1 MTVVKTVSGKLKVF
15 TPSPVGMGLLG
26 DSSLLKSFLMTCTRG
41 WYLCMEWRMICKQQK
56 RLKKSILYLYYFTSI
71 YFQTVVKR

>member
-1 MTVVKTVSGKLKVF
+1 MTVVKTVSGKLKVL

-41 WYLCMEWRMICKQQK
+41 WYLCMEWRMI
-56 RLKKSILYLYYFTSI
+56 
-71 YFQTVVKR
+71 